1 MSEPIVFLSHLRIKK
16 GALDAYRQLQR
27 EMVRVLEAEKPR
39 TLALLPYLDADRT
52 RMTTFHLFA
61 DAESMDLH
69 FEGAQERSAAAYEF
83 LEPDGWEIYGTPS
96 DKAVD
101 MMRSSA
107 AASKVTFTLHT
118 EYLGG
123 FLRPAPG

>member
-1 MSEPIVFLSHLRIKK
+1 MSEPIVFISHFRIKE

-27 EMVRVLEAEKPR
+27 EMVRLLEAEKPR

-69 FEGAQERSAAAYEF
+69 FEGALERSAAAYEF

-96 DKAVD
+96 DKAMD
-101 MMRSSA
+101 MMGNSA
-107 AASKVTFTLHT
+107 AASGVTFTLQT